1 MNLYIGIVQEIDRHI
16 FWTYICFL
24 NMLRHMRTTLN
35 IDDDLFNRVK
45 KTAARTGRTITAL
58 LEDALTKEVAG
69 DAVGRDSFSLRW
81 TPVEGVAA
89 PGVDLSDRDALYE
102 KMEHRY

>member
-1 MNLYIGIVQEIDRHI
+1 
-16 FWTYICFL
+16 
-24 NMLRHMRTTLN
+24 MRTTLN
-35 IDDDLFNRVK
+35 IDDDLINRVK
-45 KTAARTGRTITAL
+45 EMAARTGRTITAL
-58 LEDALTKEVAG
+58 VEDALAKEVAG
-69 DAVGRDSFSLRW
+69 ETVGQAGFTLRW